1 MALADEDV
9 IDWWNAL
16 YRDVE
21 PIEAKHQPKRGAI
34 GVEHDHDD
42 VVKAQSP
49 PTPGGKRS
57 VSGTNSGGNSTAA
70 AAAAAAAAGANATID
85 DSASVVSGIGGPTAE
100 QDSDDESDDGR
111 IQSVDPQL
119 RRPSTMMAGRFLKK
133 VKLMKPDKKP
143 YGPPPFEDPTA
154 RRYEVFMD
162 SAHALSGLQFSL
174 KLSNICTYHDRLVL
188 VVYGSVPYAAAD
200 AAANA
205 SSAKRFGSTNN
216 AVPASTTQQIAS
228 QSNSWQVICRT
239 EAKTIQEKP
248 SYSESFIGEVK
259 IFFNTL
265 GIPNLEDYRD
275 IKIHV
280 LRIDNESSNSS
291 TKDGARSGG
300 NTGTG
305 QQSLL
310 AKCVIA
316 KRVFDF
322 KPPIMIK
329 MKVIQPPIMDIAVPQ
344 LKEPEVLLGIVKLTS
359 YHLDDCRKWFQSSF
373 RAAPYS
379 EVLYSFGSNSG
390 LTLSIEQLY
399 ASRYSTAVGLALVS
413 LWQKE
418 RDGQYRAMRE
428 EVAEHMRRVDALTIL
443 SGVQAPVSPVLA
455 SSLGDNS
462 GLSSMNATGSSLSV
476 SPPNSTMGANTTAI
490 AALEEQKKKIIESAR
505 LSLETMDEICQENN
519 ELLQLI
525 IHEFHNASRG
535 ADVKCNVIGAEV
547 GGAVLRRST
556 WKKYTVWQYCATNLN
571 VHLLTSRV
579 FSFQEVLDADS
590 VGGNTRRL
598 HCIPT
603 ITLGCPCAHEL
614 KFSDGGLRRIFSEIT
629 TIEQKICWLQA
640 IQFPNLTLIEQL
652 FHSHPKEAASLF
664 NMKVPSSGMFYFQ
677 SFTPEEKA
685 LIFKRKHEL
694 TRRIDICASQAM
706 GCAVTTIRTILLL
719 ATKLSGNYFDILAR
733 SLKIGFMVTF
743 QSMLSTQGHEVGMIE
758 DLEIAALW
766 LSLVTVRLV
775 VPVEE
780 PTTSGGCESQNADA
794 PMSTPS
800 SSRHHKTSKLRS
812 ADGESVLV
820 GFGEGVSCRRDAT
833 GRLIMDIEI
842 SQEEGDCVIFAKNYM
857 SGFVARTIQTFS
869 ANRVVPYAFQFSP
882 PIIQAE
888 NEPSVRVVAV
898 VEMLG
903 LAFTQ
908 GVNEMQTLAN
918 LSSSRDCLK
927 QGEINFA
934 ALVRLRS
941 FFQAYRAALTYQLD
955 ANREKM
961 TVFIQ
966 TMNNN
971 GTNTA
976 PTRNTLAQLRKGS
989 MRNSI
994 YIGNNT
1000 GGIPKEMVDRKV
1012 EQFVTKVLQYNDRL
1026 LTQVEESIQHSM
1038 ETPYEKHVDV
1048 LLRTSSLCRAMGG
1061 PVGILC
1067 KSGKDR
1073 TSMGVT
1079 LENTRSLVEDIG
1091 ILNGKD
1097 CCDLMRLQG
1106 VRRMNVYA
1114 NTGQSMFAFNQIQRR
1129 ALPPCYRPPPN
1140 TFAGNVVT

>member
-1 MALADEDV
+1 
-9 IDWWNAL
+9 
-16 YRDVE
+16 
-21 PIEAKHQPKRGAI
+21 
-34 GVEHDHDD
+34 
-42 VVKAQSP
+42 
-49 PTPGGKRS
+49 
-57 VSGTNSGGNSTAA
+57 
-70 AAAAAAAAGANATID
+70 
-85 DSASVVSGIGGPTAE
+85 
-100 QDSDDESDDGR
+100 
-111 IQSVDPQL
+111 
-119 RRPSTMMAGRFLKK
+119 
-133 VKLMKPDKKP
+133 
-143 YGPPPFEDPTA
+143 
-154 RRYEVFMD
+154 
-162 SAHALSGLQFSL
+162 LSGLQFSL
-174 KLSNICTYHDRLVL
+174 KLNNICAYHDCLVL
-188 VVYGSVPYAAAD
+188 VVYGLVLFTAND
-200 AAANA
+200 AAMNA
-205 SSAKRFGSTNN
+205 STPKRFVSANN
-216 AVPASTTQQIAS
+216 AVPAATTQQIAS
-228 QSNSWQVICRT
+228 QSNTWQIICRT

-259 IFFNTL
+259 IFFSTL
-265 GIPNLEDYRD
+265 GIPNLEVYRD

-280 LRIDNESSNSS
+280 LRIDNESGNSS

-300 NTGTG
+300 NTAT
-305 QQSLL
+305 LL

-344 LKEPEVLLGIVKLTS
+344 FKEPEVLLGIVKLTS

-373 RAAPYS
+373 RSAPYS

-399 ASRYSTAVGLALVS
+399 ASRYSTAVGLSLVS

-418 RDGQYRAMRE
+418 RDGQYRGMRE

-443 SGVQAPVSPVLA
+443 SGVQSSAAQSLA
-455 SSLGDNS
+455 SFQGDNS
-462 GLSSMNATGSSLSV
+462 GLSAVVSSMSV
-476 SPPNSTMGANTTAI
+476 SPPNTSAGASTTAI

-505 LSLETMDEICQENN
+505 QSLEAMDEICQENS

-525 IHEFHNASRG
+525 IHEIYNASRG
-535 ADVKCNVIGAEV
+535 MDVKCNVIGADV

-571 VHLLTSRV
+571 VHLLTSRL

-598 HCIPT
+598 HCVPT

-614 KFSDGGLRRIFSEIT
+614 KFSDGGLRRIFSEIST
-629 TIEQKICWLQA
+629 MEQKICWLQA

-652 FHSHPKEAASLF
+652 FNSHPKEAASLF
-664 NMKVPSSGMFYFQ
+664 NLKVPSSGTFYFQ

-706 GCAVTTIRTILLL
+706 GCAVTIIRTIVLL
-719 ATKLSGNYFDILAR
+719 ATKLGGNYFDILAR
-733 SLKIGFMVTF
+733 NLKIGFMVTF
-743 QSMLSTQGHEVGMIE
+743 QSMLSTQGHEIGMIE

-775 VPVEE
+775 VPMEE
-780 PTTSGGCESQNADA
+780 PAAGGGSDSQGTVGDG
-794 PMSTPS
+794 PQSTPS
-800 SSRHHKTSKLRS
+800 PSRHNKTSKFRS
-812 ADGESVLV
+812 ADGESVLM
-820 GFGEGVSCRRDAT
+820 GFGEGVACRRDTT
-833 GRLIMDIEI
+833 GRLIMDIEV
-842 SQEEGDCVIFAKNYM
+842 SQEEGDCIIFAKNYM
-857 SGFVARTIQTFS
+857 SGFVARTIQTFP
-869 ANRVVPYAFQFSP
+869 ADRVVPYAFQFSP
-882 PIIQAE
+882 SIIQAE
-888 NEPSVRVVAV
+888 NEPTVRVVAV

-934 ALVRLRS
+934 ALARLRS
-941 FFQAYRAALTYQLD
+941 FFQAYRAALQYQLE

-961 TVFIQ
+961 ADFIQ
-966 TMNNN
+966 TMNSNSAN
-971 GTNTA
+971 VT
-976 PTRNTLAQLRKGS
+976 PMRNTLAQLRKGS

-994 YIGNNT
+994 YFGNNS

-1038 ETPYEKHVDV
+1038 DTPYEKHVDV

-1079 LENTRSLVEDIG
+1079 LEHTRSLVEDIG